1 MTNVMYFSNEFNRL
15 KKSDFSHS
23 PHLATERAN
32 VLDEED
38 FIVGCLNISHLFLS
52 YNTDET
58 NPLIKLFNLTIAK
71 LLKSCVFDNEECRK
85 NQYTLF
91 LAICHKM
98 IEQPTTTE
106 IEFLFYNELVQQ
118 RKGLVDV
125 LLKRLS
131 QF

>member
-85 NQYTLF
+85 INIHYFLLF
-91 LAICHKM
+91 VI
-98 IEQPTTTE
+98 
-106 IEFLFYNELVQQ
+106 
-118 RKGLVDV
+118 R
-125 LLKRLS
+125 
-131 QF
+131 